1 MAGLS
6 LALLLVVGAVTWV
19 VAQPEPYVAPAP
31 ERSTVEID
39 PAAASAALEMLESAI
54 EGADE
59 AGASALATPDDQ
71 ASRALLTALADN
83 AGRLR
88 VTDFD
93 LRYVDETSGLDA
105 DGRWSAAV
113 DTTWRFDG
121 FDQAPA
127 TTEVLFGF
135 ESSGD
140 SVSIA
145 SVGGGDRRT
154 PIWMGGPVSSRRTA
168 ETLVLVAGEGADLDA
183 YHRQAQAAVPV
194 VQDVLADWIPR
205 LVVEVPADLDDLDRA
220 LDAEPGTYAEIAAV
234 TTSVDGS
241 LAPKSPI
248 HVFVNPEIYGPLE
261 PTGAQVVMSHEAV
274 HVATGAP
281 QSATPLWLLEGFA
294 DYIALRDVDLPVS
307 VTAGQIIRQVRRDG
321 PPASLPGPAEFDTND
336 THLGASYESAWQA
349 CQVLV
354 DRAGEAALVQLYEA
368 VDEGGDLETELAE
381 LFSWTEADLVAVWQD
396 RLTDLAA

>member
-6 LALLLVVGAVTWV
+6 LALLLVVGTVTWV

-59 AGASALATPDDQ
+59 AGATALATPDDQ

-113 DTTWRFDG
+113 DTTWRFGG

-127 TTEVLFGF
+127 TTEVEFRF
-135 ESSGD
+135 EASGD

-145 SVGGGDRRT
+145 AVGGGDRRT
-154 PIWMGGPVSSRRTA
+154 PIWMSGPVATRRTTD
-168 ETLVLVAGEGADLDA
+168 TLVLAAGQDA
-183 YHRQAQAAVPV
+183 EIDDYHRYAQTAVPV
-194 VQDVLADWIPR
+194 VQKVLTEWRPR
-205 LVVEVPADLDDLDRA
+205 LVVEVPANLADLDRA
-220 LDAEPGTYAEIAAV
+220 LDANPGTYTEIAAV

-248 HVFVNPEIYGPLE
+248 HVFVNPEIFDQLE
-261 PTGAQVVMSHEAV
+261 TTGAQVVMSHEAV
-274 HVATGAP
+274 HVATVAP
-281 QSATPLWLLEGFA
+281 SSATPLWLLEGFA
-294 DYIALRDVDLPVS
+294 DYVALRDLDLPVS
-307 VTAGQIIRQVRRDG
+307 VTASQIIRQVRRDG
-321 PPASLPGPAEFDTND
+321 PPDSLPGPVEFDTNE

-354 DRAGEAALVQLYEA
+354 DRADEAALVQFYEA
-368 VDEGGDLETELAE
+368 VDDGSDLETELDE
-381 LFSWTEADLVAVWQD
+381 LFSWTEADLVQAWQQ
-396 RLTDLAA
+396 RLTELAG